1 MPATQILRVPRSAQ
15 HRETTW
21 RALVRFS
28 ATAFFGRRI
37 PGLLTGANRYTDDL
51 VVEGETQVVFVRSS
65 MAHAVLRSVDTAD
78 AEAMP
83 GVVAVLT
90 AEGLDGA
97 NEGIPD
103 FHAFEPL
110 AAIFDRPPL
119 ARGRVRFVGD
129 IVAAVVAETREQGVD
144 AAEAVVVDYD
154 PLPAVVD
161 VEAAVA
167 DGAPV
172 VWEENGS
179 NVCFETAHGAEDDPL
194 EGADVVVRQR
204 IVSQRLAGV
213 PMEPNA
219 FLAIPESDGT
229 LTAYVSSQNPHGV
242 RDALAGMLGLEPD
255 QVRMIAP
262 WVGGG
267 FGPKVGLYMEYL
279 ITSVAARR
287 LGRPVRWTE
296 TRSEDMVSL
305 VHGRAMVMDVSL
317 GLRTDGTFVGLNA
330 DVLADTGAYPAIG
343 AFLPF
348 LTQLMS
354 QAVYR
359 MPKIRFQARSV
370 VTNTTTSPPTGAPG
384 GPRPRRWSSGSS
396 TSPPTR
402 WASIPTE
409 LRRMN
414 FLAPEDFPLTTIT
427 GANYDSGE
435 YAKALDAALE
445 ASGYAELRAE
455 QDRRRARRR
464 HATCSASGSPPTSR
478 SRRPSASTPS
488 TGPSR

>member
-1 MPATQILRVPRSAQ
+1 MASSGSILGNRVLRK
-15 HRETTW
+15 ED
-21 RALVRFS
+21 
-28 ATAFFGRRI
+28 
-37 PGLLTGANRYTDDL
+37 PGLLTGANLYTGDL
-51 VVEGETQVVFVRSS
+51 VVEGETHVVFVRSS

-83 GVVAVLT
+83 GVLAVLT
-90 AEGLDGA
+90 AESLDGA
-97 NEGIPD
+97 NEGIRD

-110 AAIFDRPPL
+110 AATFDRPPL

-172 VWEENGS
+172 VWEDNGS
-179 NVCFETAHGAEDDPL
+179 NVCFETAHGVEDDPL

-242 RDALAGMLGLEPD
+242 RDVLAGMLGLEPD

-317 GLRTDGTFVGLNA
+317 GLRADGTFVGLDA

-370 VTNTTTSPPTGAPG
+370 VTNTTTIAAYRGAG
-384 GPRPRRWSSGSS
+384 RPEATQMVERIIDVAADEMG
-396 TSPPTR
+396 
-402 WASIPTE
+402 IDPTE

-414 FLAPEDFPLTTIT
+414 FLAPED
-427 GANYDSGE
+427 
-435 YAKALDAALE
+435 
-445 ASGYAELRAE
+445 
-455 QDRRRARRR
+455 
-464 HATCSASGSPPTSR
+464 SR
-478 SRRPSASTPS
+478 
-488 TGPSR
+488 